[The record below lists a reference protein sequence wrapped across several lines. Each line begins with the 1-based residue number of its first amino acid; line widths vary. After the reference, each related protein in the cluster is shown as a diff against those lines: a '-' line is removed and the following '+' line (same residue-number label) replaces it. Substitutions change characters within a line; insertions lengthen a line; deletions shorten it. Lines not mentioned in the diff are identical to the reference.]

1 MAKTP
6 KLEKKKTTLE
16 LKLARL
22 EGQVKTLQR
31 ELASWRK
38 AGIPEKTLVVLLSHY
53 TKVPQG
59 TVRRVIEGFDNL
71 YDTYFTEDET

>member
-1 MAKTP
+1 MAKP
-6 KLEKKKTTLE
+6 KLEKKKTTFE
-16 LKLARL
+16 LQLAQL
-22 EGQVKTLQR
+22 EGQVKTLR
-31 ELASWRK
+31 KELASWRK

>member
-1 MAKTP
+1 MA
-6 KLEKKKTTLE
+6 KLEKKKTDLE
-16 LKLARL
+16 LQLAKL
-22 EGQVKTLQR
+22 EGQVKTLQKT
-31 ELASWRK
+31 LVSWRK

-59 TVRRVIEGFDNL
+59 TVRRVIDGFDNL

>member
-1 MAKTP
+1 MAKP

-59 TVRRVIEGFDNL
+59 TVRRVIDGFDNL
-71 YDTYFTEDET
+71 YETYFTEDET

>member
-1 MAKTP
+1 MA
-6 KLEKKKTTLE
+6 KLEKKKDTFE
-16 LKLARL
+16 LQIEKL
-22 EGQVKTLQR
+22 EGQIKILQKT
-31 ELASWRK
+31 LASWRK

-71 YDTYFTEDET
+71 YETYFTEDET